1 MSETPEQS
9 DQPNRKPRSRRETPS
24 ASVNLEELGE
34 LITLMRDNG
43 LSELELERE
52 DFRVRLRRDSVG
64 PTAPPPLHFELASQP
79 GAHMTHPS
87 APAPAPTPSPAP
99 SAPAASDTHA
109 TTAAPADQDVHVIT
123 SPIVGTFYRSPSPS
137 ADPFVKIGSNVEP
150 ETVVCIIEA
159 MKLMNEIQAETMG
172 EVVKI
177 YAENGQPVEYG
188 EPLFGIKTQ

>member
-87 APAPAPTPSPAP
+87 ACTRITQLLTRRDCRFAHGLAQLRRQHCRGRFLHQLLVSTLNGTLALAQVDTLAKLIREHLDLDVTRLLDVSLDVD
-99 SAPAASDTHA
+99 AA
-109 TTAAPADQDVHVIT
+109 VVE
-123 SPIVGTFYRSPSPS
+123 RR
-137 ADPFVKIGSNVEP
+137 GS
-150 ETVVCIIEA
+150 
-159 MKLMNEIQAETMG
+159 
-172 EVVKI
+172 
-177 YAENGQPVEYG
+177 
-188 EPLFGIKTQ
+188 FS

>member
-1 MSETPEQS
+1 MSENQEQS
-9 DQPNRKPRSRRETPS
+9 DQPNRKSRSRRETPS
-24 ASVNLEELGE
+24 ASVNIDELRE
-34 LITLMRDNG
+34 LITLMRDNA
-43 LSELELERE
+43 LAELELERE
-52 DFRVRLRRDSVG
+52 DFRVRLRRESAG
-64 PTAPPPLHFELASQP
+64 PATPPLHFELASQP
-79 GAHMTHPS
+79 AAQHASAS
-87 APAPAPTPSPAP
+87 APAPTSSPAPAPSPA
-99 SAPAASDTHA
+99 APDTA
-109 TTAAPADQDVHVIT
+109 TTAAADQDVHVIT

-188 EPLFGIKTQ
+188 EPLFGIKPQ